1 VPGTSRAR
9 GRRRTA
15 SAGSRRARAPTR

>member
-1 VPGTSRAR
+1 MIMAALVGAR

-15 SAGSRRARAPTR
+15 RTPPRRARAA